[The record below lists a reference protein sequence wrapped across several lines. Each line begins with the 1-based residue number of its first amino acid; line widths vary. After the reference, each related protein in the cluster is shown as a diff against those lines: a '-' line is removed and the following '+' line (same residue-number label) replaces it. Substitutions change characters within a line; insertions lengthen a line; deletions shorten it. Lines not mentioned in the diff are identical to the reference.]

1 MMTCNIFVI
10 LKVYPVPAAGM
21 INMRPKWAGKGELL
35 LSAGEFGMINDE
47 KGSDLWYTVID
58 I

>member
-1 MMTCNIFVI
+1 M
-10 LKVYPVPAAGM
+10 PAAGM
-21 INMRPKWAGKGELL
+21 INMRPKWAGTGELL

-47 KGSDLWYTVID
+47 KSSDLWYTVID

>member
-1 MMTCNIFVI
+1 MINGSTRM
-10 LKVYPVPAAGM
+10 PAAGM
-21 INMRPKWAGKGELL
+21 INMRPKWAGTGELL

>member
-1 MMTCNIFVI
+1 MVLRCIT
-10 LKVYPVPAAGM
+10 VYKF
-21 INMRPKWAGKGELL
+21 NLAGKGELL